1 MFTWIYYSQAIFR
14 YLKIQ
19 DNLHVLSNKCL
30 PNILMLYFQL
40 QKSYLVYEKIGHITR
55 RKNKVSGIDIR
66 FIMKELP

>member
-1 MFTWIYYSQAIFR
+1 MFR

-19 DNLHVLSNKCL
+19 DNLHALSNKCL